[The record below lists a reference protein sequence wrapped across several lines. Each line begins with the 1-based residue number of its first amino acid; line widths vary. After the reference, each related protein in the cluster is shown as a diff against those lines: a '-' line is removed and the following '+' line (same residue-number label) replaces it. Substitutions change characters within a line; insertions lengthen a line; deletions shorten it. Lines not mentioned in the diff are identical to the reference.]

1 MWSGTKLTSD
11 KKVRGI
17 MNAKI
22 FLTPEIRSGLGEDT
36 FWTWFARE
44 IGAEFDLP
52 NKIGPNDI
60 VLHYSTMG
68 KPKFPGNTVTL
79 LWELY
84 PEMALRLGT
93 QHFLKMLRIRASY
106 SSRWATCPTHYSRAF
121 YSKNTTVLPIGVD
134 TNLFKPA
141 NSKNDLRAKHGYSPE
156 DRIAFWS
163 GQTHP
168 MKGPELREKWA
179 AENPD
184 WKLISRPRENVISQ
198 EALAELMQISDG
210 FLNTSRLIPL
220 YMVEWEALATGLP
233 FIQAGGVEREFEP
246 NEPREFVMSV
256 GWSRDQAKLLWQ
268 DFVDRCRYQLG
279 E

>member
-1 MWSGTKLTSD
+1 MS
-11 KKVRGI
+11 
-17 MNAKI
+17 AKI
-22 FLTPEIRSGLGEDT
+22 YLNPEIRSGLGEDT

-44 IGAEFDLP
+44 VGGEFDLP
-52 NKIGPNDI
+52 KKIGPTDI

-68 KPKFPGNTVTL
+68 KPQFPNNTISL

-84 PEMALRLGT
+84 PEMALRLGKKYPP
-93 QHFLKMLRIRASY
+93 KMKKIEASFAA
-106 SSRWATCPTHYSRAF
+106 RWGTCPTHYSRAF

-141 NSKNDLRAKHGYSPE
+141 LSKTELRAKHGYTAT
-156 DRIAFWS
+156 DNIAFWS

-179 AENPD
+179 LENPG

-198 EALAELMQISDG
+198 QELVEYMQISDG

-233 FIQAGGVEREFEP
+233 FIQAGGVEREFDP
-246 NEPREFVMSV
+246 KSPREFVMEAK
-256 GWSRDQAKLLWQ
+256 WSRDQAKVVWQ
-268 DFVDRCRYQLG
+268 EFIEKCQFEIRR
-279 E
+279 

>member
-1 MWSGTKLTSD
+1 LNS
-11 KKVRGI
+11 
-17 MNAKI
+17 KI
-22 FLTPEIRSGLGEDT
+22 FLNPEIRSGLGEDT

-44 IGAEFDLP
+44 VGAEFDLP
-52 NKIGPNDI
+52 KRIGPQDI
-60 VLHYSTMG
+60 VLHYSTKG
-68 KPKFPGNTVTL
+68 KPKFPSNTISL

-93 QHFLKMLRIRASY
+93 KYPKKMRKIKASF
-106 SSRWATCPTHYSRAF
+106 SARWATCPTQYSRAF
-121 YSKNTTVLPIGVD
+121 YSKDTTVLPIGVD
-134 TNLFKPA
+134 TGLFKPA
-141 NSKNDLRAKHGYSPE
+141 VSKAELRVKHGYSTN
-156 DRIAFWS
+156 DKIAFWS

-179 AENPD
+179 EENPD

-233 FIQAGGVEREFEP
+233 FIQAGGVEREFDPES
-246 NEPREFVMSV
+246 PREFVIETK
-256 GWSRDQAKLLWQ
+256 WSRDEAKILWW
-268 DFVDRCRYQLG
+268 DFVDKCRF
-279 E
+279 ETKR

>member
-1 MWSGTKLTSD
+1 MS
-11 KKVRGI
+11 
-17 MNAKI
+17 AKI
-22 FLTPEIRSGLGEDT
+22 FLTPEIKSGLGEDT

-44 IGAEFDLP
+44 VGGEFDLP
-52 NKIGPNDI
+52 KKIGPTDV

-68 KPKFPGNTVTL
+68 KPQFPNNTISL

-84 PEMALRLGT
+84 PEMALRLGKKYPP
-93 QHFLKMLRIRASY
+93 KMKKIQASFAA
-106 SSRWATCPTHYSRAF
+106 RWGTCPTHYSRAF

-141 NSKNDLRAKHGYSPE
+141 LSKNELRAKHGYAPT
-156 DRIAFWS
+156 DKIAFWS

-179 AENPD
+179 LENPS

-198 EALAELMQISDG
+198 EELVEYMQMSDG

-233 FIQAGGVEREFEP
+233 FIQAGGVEREFDP
-246 NEPREFVMSV
+246 KSPREFVIENN
-256 GWSRDQAKLLWQ
+256 WSRDQAKVLWQ
-268 DFVDRCRYQLG
+268 EFIDKCRFELTR
-279 E
+279 

>member
-1 MWSGTKLTSD
+1 MT
-11 KKVRGI
+11 
-17 MNAKI
+17 AKI
-22 FLTPEIRSGLGEDT
+22 FLNPEIRSGLGEDT

-44 IGAEFDLP
+44 VGAEFDLP
-52 NKIGPNDI
+52 KRIGAQDI

-68 KPKFPGNTVTL
+68 KPEFPSNTVSL

-84 PEMALRLGT
+84 PEMALRLGAKYPK
-93 QHFLKMLRIRASY
+93 KMRKIKGSFSA
-106 SSRWATCPTHYSRAF
+106 RWATCPTHYSRAF
-121 YSKNTTVLPIGVD
+121 YSKNTTILPIGVD

-141 NSKNDLRAKHGYSPE
+141 LSKTELRAKHGYASS
-156 DRIAFWS
+156 DKIAFWS

-198 EALAELMQISDG
+198 EDLAELMQISDG

-220 YMVEWEALATGLP
+220 YMVEWEALAVGLP
-233 FIQAGGVEREFEP
+233 FIQAGGVEREFDP
-246 NEPREFVMSV
+246 KSPREFVMETH
-256 GWSRDQAKLLWQ
+256 WSRDQAKVLWQ
-268 DFVDRCRYQLG
+268 EYVDKCRF
-279 E
+279 EIKK